1 MPHPVIHAEIR
12 SDDPDAT
19 RRFFADLFGWKIDAD
34 NPLKYGSVEDAG
46 IAGGIA
52 SGPTPDYDGH
62 VTFYVG
68 VPDVEAAL
76 SKAEALGGTRVFGPA
91 PVQRTEIELG
101 QFTDLEG
108 HLIGLMK
115 SAG

>member
-1 MPHPVIHAEIR
+1 MGQPVVHFEVIGK
-12 SDDPDAT
+12 DGPQLQ
-19 RRFFADLFGWKIDAD
+19 RFFADLFGWKIDAD

-76 SKAEALGGTRVFGPA
+76 SKGRLSAARGCSALHLCRERRSSSVSSPISRGTS
-91 PVQRTEIELG
+91 
-101 QFTDLEG
+101 
-108 HLIGLMK
+108 
-115 SAG
+115 SA